1 MIEHRRKQKLARYDR
16 FFRRFEYSKA
26 LDAAMMVRL
35 NTSYSLVGFFA
46 FSASTLLVGR
56 QEGHLAFKKQSGR
69 VPVWLSVW
77 SAVQTYIWPS

>member
-35 NTSYSLVGFFA
+35 NTLYSLVGFFCLQCFDA
-46 FSASTLLVGR
+46 VGWAAGRASGL
-56 QEGHLAFKKQSGR
+56 
-69 VPVWLSVW
+69 
-77 SAVQTYIWPS
+77 

>member
-46 FSASTLLVGR
+46 FSASTLLVGW